1 VSSEFKTDILDTVG
15 RKLGPYVLLFGCYMI
30 SYGHVSP
37 GGGFQGG
44 VVLAS
49 GGMLIL
55 LGCREDRI
63 EGVFPFPVLGLAEAF
78 GFLIFLGIGIS
89 GILFAGFFLASP
101 FDSAAESK
109 SVIPWFIYM
118 LNMVIGMKVG
128 AGVGLIC
135 IALLQKS

>member
-1 VSSEFKTDILDTVG
+1 VGNGFKTDILDTVS

-49 GGMLIL
+49 GGILML
-55 LGCREDRI
+55 LGCREERI
-63 EGVFPFPVLGLAEAF
+63 EGLFPLSALSLAEAF
-78 GFLIFLGIGIS
+78 GFLIFLGIGIA

-101 FDSAAESK
+101 FGSPIESK

-118 LNMVIGMKVG
+118 LNMVIGIKVG